1 MSVFKQLQKA
11 RTMFLSADIKK
22 SGKNKFAGYEYFEL
36 GDFIPAIHKIFD
48 EVGLCGVVRFTD
60 SVASLTVY
68 DVEDVSHGSVEF
80 TSPMVYA
87 ENIKGQAIQNLGSTH
102 TYLRRY
108 LWLMAMEIVEHDS
121 VDSTAPVAVPT
132 APVSIPKEAPKAAP
146 STAVEPQMVTMPS
159 GEKIPHDNK
168 LFVDKL
174 IEWAAVQ
181 ESKSELVGAWK
192 ANQKVIDG
200 IKKLEPELFE
210 HLKNCF
216 SDLKAKYE
224 E

>member
-11 RTMFLSADIKK
+11 RTMFLSSDIKK

-60 SVASLTVY
+60 SLASLTVY
-68 DVEDVSHGSVEF
+68 GDEGSIEF

-102 TYLRRY
+102 TYMRRY

-121 VDSTAPVAVPT
+121 VDSTAPNEKPA
-132 APVSIPKEAPKAAP
+132 APVVIPKELPKAAP
-146 STAVEPQMVTMPS
+146 STEALVTMPS

-181 ESKSELVGAWK
+181 ESKKELVGAWK
-192 ANQKVIDG
+192 ANQKVIDAL
-200 IKKLEPELFE
+200 KRDDPDLFE

>member
-11 RTMFLSADIKK
+11 RTMFLSSDIKK

-60 SVASLTVY
+60 SLASLTVY
-68 DVEDVSHGSVEF
+68 GDEGSIEF

-102 TYLRRY
+102 TYMRRY

-121 VDSTAPVAVPT
+121 VDSAAPSEKPAAPVV
-132 APVSIPKEAPKAAP
+132 IPKELPKAAP
-146 STAVEPQMVTMPS
+146 STEALVTMPD
-159 GEKIPHDNK
+159 GEKVPHDNK

-181 ESKSELVGAWK
+181 ESKKELVGAWK
-192 ANQKVIDG
+192 ANQKVIDAL
-200 IKKLEPELFE
+200 KRDDPDLFE